1 MATIKNESLFVGTEL
16 KLNINIEPIGEV
28 TMEDYDFEVE
38 VYCSS
43 KKTIIIPKKDAIKV
57 DSNNYIVLVDT
68 NIVGAGELKCK
79 ITAHV
84 PDGDFAD
91 GERTEVVICTTGI
104 TIAKGL

>member
-1 MATIKNESLFVGTEL
+1 MATETSNIFIGTEL
-16 KLNINIEPIGEV
+16 KLNINIEPMGEV

-38 VYCSS
+38 VYCSA
-43 KKTIIIPKKDAIKV
+43 KRVVVIPKSEAIKV

-68 NIVGAGELKCK
+68 NVIGAGELKCK

-91 GERTEVVICTTGI
+91 RERTEVVVCTTGI